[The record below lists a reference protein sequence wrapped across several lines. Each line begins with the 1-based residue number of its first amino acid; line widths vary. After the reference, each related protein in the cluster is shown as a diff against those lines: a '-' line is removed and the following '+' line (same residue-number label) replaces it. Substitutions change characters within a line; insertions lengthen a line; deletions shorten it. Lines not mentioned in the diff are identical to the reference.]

1 MNPGFSTTA
10 MDIVR
15 ASYGA
20 IAILPLVAVAV
31 ARRGAAFSAAR

>member
-20 IAILPLVAVAV
+20 IALLPLVAV